1 MKKALCVGMLSFLV
15 IGVAASIV
23 GAQRTARRLDPTAF
37 RLGGW
42 AADEALWFD
51 PFRLTTVR
59 PETTTL
65 TPRLATT
72 GSSSPG
78 IKAALSTKAAPS
90 TAAALTSPLAALSSP
105 EAPTSPATTVLS
117 PSPEPDQTLSGSESA
132 LTALSGTESPTSPT
146 TTVLP
151 TSPGTEAA
159 PSAPAPEPTLPLTA
173 LSSTES
179 PTSPTTTALS
189 QSPEPDQ
196 TLSGFED
203 SPVPLSARP
212 PIRIPYRP
220 VLRSP
225 FRPPLL

>member
-1 MKKALCVGMLSFLV
+1 MKKALLAGALSFLV
-15 IGVAASIV
+15 IGVGASIV

-51 PFRLTTVR
+51 PFRLTTLR
-59 PETTTL
+59 PETTVL
-65 TPRLATT
+65 APRLTST
-72 GSSSPG
+72 GSSSPV
-78 IKAALSTKAAPS
+78 TKVAPS
-90 TAAALTSPLAALSSP
+90 TAAALTSPLAALSGTES
-105 EAPTSPATTVLS
+105 PTSPATTVLS
-117 PSPEPDQTLSGSESA
+117 QSPEPDQTLSGAESA
-132 LTALSGTESPTSPT
+132 LTALSGNESPTSPT

-173 LSSTES
+173 LSSGES
-179 PTSPTTTALS
+179 PTSPATTALS
-189 QSPEPDQ
+189 PSPEADE
-196 TLSGFED
+196 TLSGSGD
-203 SPVPLSARP
+203 SLVPLSARP